1 MKVLNEIGEK
11 SLIVEISKALNKY
24 FILSKVMLTME
35 DDTFWSQFGTEL
47 RHCMQPPR
55 LQTCEKIIETEG
67 LSDLEDDNY
76 NNQIHNYDFAVDYN

>member
-11 SLIVEISKALNKY
+11 SLIVEISKALN
-24 FILSKVMLTME
+24 ILSKVILTME
-35 DDTFWSQFGTEL
+35 DDTFRSQFGTEH

-67 LSDLEDDNY
+67 LSDLEDD
-76 NNQIHNYDFAVDYN
+76 D